1 MQPKKGK
8 IKVANTRRDH
18 VGGRSAGPGQRPQPK
33 MRARERIAAER
44 AARKRA
50 EARRRMLA
58 AIMAVTAVLGVVVAL
73 VAVKLTTAPAR
84 LTASESQASSVIVRQ
99 VTTVPAA
106 ALTGVSSGQEITPLQ
121 KVKTSGPP
129 LTMGGKPAIVFVSEE
144 SCPFCA
150 AERWSLAVALSHF
163 GTWSHLGTTTS
174 SATDVYPD
182 TATLSFRT
190 AQYQSTALT
199 LRTTELT
206 DNAGRPLQAQTQLD
220 TSLINTFD
228 VPPYVI
234 SADQSGAVPFLDIAN
249 KYILAGA
256 QYDPQVLAGLSAAQ
270 IAGQLSRPASPVA
283 QAIDGSAQVII
294 AAIDQVLHD
303 KTTPS

>member
-1 MQPKKGK
+1 
-8 IKVANTRRDH
+8 
-18 VGGRSAGPGQRPQPK
+18 

-50 EARRRMLA
+50 EARRRMLT
-58 AIMAVTAVLGVVVAL
+58 AIMAVTAVLGVVAAL
-73 VAVKLTTAPAR
+73 VAVKLTAAPAR
-84 LTASESQASSVIVRQ
+84 VTASESQASSAIVRQ

-106 ALTGVSSGQEITPLQ
+106 ALTGVSPGQQITPLQ
-121 KVKTSGPP
+121 KVKTSGPS

-190 AQYQSTALT
+190 AQYQSTELT

-228 VPPYVI
+228 VPPYVN

-249 KYILAGA
+249 RYILAGA

-270 IAGQLSRPASPVA
+270 IAGQLSHPASPVA
-283 QAIDGSAQVII
+283 QAIDGSARVII
-294 AAIDQVLHD
+294 AAIDQVLHA
-303 KTTPS
+303 TTAPASNGAG

>member
-1 MQPKKGK
+1 M
-8 IKVANTRRDH
+8 ADTRRDRAS
-18 VGGRSAGPGQRPQPK
+18 GRPAGPRPGPQPK

-44 AARKRA
+44 AARRRA
-50 EARRRMLA
+50 EARRRILT
-58 AIMAVTAVLGVVVAL
+58 AILAVTAVLGVVVAL
-73 VAVKLTTAPAR
+73 VAVKLTAAPAR
-84 LTASESQASSVIVRQ
+84 LTASESPASSVIVRQ

-106 ALTGVSSGQEITPLQ
+106 TLTGVSPGQQITPLQ
-121 KVKTSGPP
+121 KVKTSGPA
-129 LTMGGKPAIVFVSEE
+129 LTVGGKPAIVFVSEE

-174 SATDVYPD
+174 SGTDVYPD
-182 TATLSFRT
+182 TATLSFRS
-190 AQYQSTALT
+190 AQYHSTELT

-220 TSLINTFD
+220 TSLIGTFD
-228 VPPYVI
+228 VPPYVN

-249 KYILAGA
+249 RYILAGA

-270 IAGQLSRPASPVA
+270 IAGQLSHPASPVA

-294 AAIDQVLHD
+294 AAIDQVLHN
-303 KTTPS
+303 TTAPASNGDG

>member
-1 MQPKKGK
+1 
-8 IKVANTRRDH
+8 VANTRHDRA
-18 VGGRSAGPGQRPQPK
+18 GGGPAGARRGPQPA

-50 EARRRMLA
+50 EARRRMLV
-58 AIMAVTAVLGVVVAL
+58 AIMSVTAVLAVVVAL
-73 VAVKLTTAPAR
+73 VAVKLTSTPAR
-84 LTASESQASSVIVRQ
+84 LAASESQASSVIVRQ

-106 ALTGVSSGQEITPLQ
+106 TLTEVSPGQEITPLQ

-129 LTMGGKPAIVFVSEE
+129 LTMSGKPAIVFVSEE

-174 SATDVYPD
+174 SAADVYPD

-190 AQYQSTALT
+190 AQYQSTELT

-206 DNAGRPLQAQTQLD
+206 DNSGRPLQDQTQLD

-228 VPPYVI
+228 VPPYVNN
-234 SADQSGAVPFLDIAN
+234 ADQSGAVPFLDIAN

-303 KTTPS
+303 KTAPS